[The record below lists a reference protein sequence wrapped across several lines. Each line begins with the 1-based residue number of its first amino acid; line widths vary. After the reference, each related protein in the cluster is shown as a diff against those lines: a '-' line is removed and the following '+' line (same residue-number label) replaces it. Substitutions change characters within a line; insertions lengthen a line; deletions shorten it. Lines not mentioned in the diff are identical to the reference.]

1 MKELIISRTMV
12 SDILL
17 CIRVRKLKNEVHLET
32 TLWNKHPYVTQKLS
46 AELRKQRVLNLV
58 QLLGIHE
65 NICKEFSHSKPL
77 KCSLK
82 YPHQQS
88 GHEIFSLTK
97 TVYLLCLT
105 NLCCTKCVKIY
116 MKHSVWTAW
125 KCNSMQLVFQDVKTE
140 FPAMFNKV
148 WLYQLQKSVCL
159 HVA

>member
-82 YPHQQS
+82 YPYQQS

-116 MKHSVWTAW
+116 ETLSMNCMKVQQHAAGISR
-125 KCNSMQLVFQDVKTE
+125 CQNRIS
-140 FPAMFNKV
+140 
-148 WLYQLQKSVCL
+148 C
-159 HVA
+159 HVQ